1 MTVNYSTAVFFINDK
16 LRAVKCRY
24 DPDAGHHK
32 DTVYKTL
39 DPSIKVDDFVVIPT
53 GTRVGF
59 TVVKV
64 IEVDVAVDFDSAEQM
79 GWIACKIDVENHK
92 ARLKME
98 EEAINLMKAKEFE
111 KRRKE
116 ILETTFGDG
125 AGDLKALP
133 LASGGAAPI
142 AE

>member
-1 MTVNYSTAVFFINDK
+1 MNYSTAVFFINDK

-24 DPDAGHHK
+24 DPTSGQHNDI
-32 DTVYKTL
+32 VFKTL
-39 DPSIKVDDFVVIPT
+39 DPSIKVDDLVVVPT
-53 GTRVGF
+53 GSRVGF

-64 IEVDVAVDFDSAEQM
+64 LETDVSVDFDSPTPM
-79 GWIACKIDVENHK
+79 DWIACRIDVENHK

-125 AGDLKALP
+125 ASDLKALP
-133 LASGGAAPI
+133 LASGGTAPI